1 MYWSGRSSWA
11 VLGIL
16 AAASLAC
23 APRTEP
29 LAPTRG
35 YILISLD
42 TLGARYLGAYGSER
56 GASPFFDSLAG
67 QGVLFEN
74 AIVQYPSTLVSH
86 ISIFT
91 GLYPQQHGVYP
102 PASRLSPT
110 VATLPARLRDYG
122 FHTGAFT
129 EGGYVTAEFGFD
141 RGFDEF
147 SAVQPVGKRQ
157 VEKTFASGIEYLKR
171 RGPKERFF
179 LFLHTYAV
187 HDPYQP
193 PGSYDGM
200 YWEGDPPEVPLS
212 FGPFLRGVNLGRFP
226 MPAAGA
232 AYFRAQYEA
241 ELRYL
246 DDVLAGFFA
255 ELEALGLRDE
265 TTIVLTSD
273 HGEEFLD
280 HGRLAHHQVYPES
293 LWVPLVVLH
302 PAGPVGLRVPDLVES
317 VDLAP
322 TLYDLAGVPPPEP
335 IAGHSLRL
343 LLEGGKGP
351 SRATAHAEVRDQWS
365 QETLL
370 VAEGGTL
377 RQVVTSRVLPD
388 GGQDGGPNGEP
399 AADGAWF
406 ARHAELDTDRSRL
419 ALRLV
424 SFHRPRSLT
433 FSVDGVVVDRF
444 EIGTRWQHLEV
455 ELPGSGTRRVVLDAD
470 GCDVPAWVGASEDSR
485 CLSVKVAG
493 VDLAKTELFD
503 WIADRAAGHDLSSAE
518 PGLRWRLA
526 TELSDTRWDL
536 VAPAERLDLSAGTM
550 QRLRALG
557 YVN

>member
-1 MYWSGRSSWA
+1 VSRAPHSPLRGGWL
-11 VLGIL
+11 LGIL
-16 AAASLAC
+16 GAAALAC

-56 GASPFFDSLAG
+56 GASPFLDSLASR
-67 QGVLFEN
+67 GVLFEN

-86 ISIFT
+86 VSIFT
-91 GLYPQQHGVYP
+91 GLYPRQHGVYP
-102 PASRLSPT
+102 PSSRLSPT
-110 VATLPARLRDYG
+110 IATLPARLRDYG
-122 FHTGAFT
+122 FYTGAFT
-129 EGGYVTAEFGFD
+129 EGGYVTKEFGFD

-157 VEKTFASGIEYLKR
+157 VEKTFASGIEFLKR
-171 RGPKERFF
+171 RDPQERFF

-200 YWEGDPPEVPLS
+200 YWKGDPPEVPFS

-226 MPAAGA
+226 MSAEGA

-246 DDVLAGFFA
+246 DDTLGRFFA
-255 ELEALGLRDE
+255 ELEALGLGDE

-280 HGRLAHHQVYPES
+280 HGRLAHQQVYPES
-293 LWVPLVVLH
+293 LWVPLIVLH
-302 PAGPVGLRVPDLVES
+302 PAGSAGLRVPDLVES

-322 TLYDLAGVPPPEP
+322 TFYDLAGVPPPEP
-335 IAGHSLRL
+335 IAGHSLRP
-343 LLEGGKGP
+343 LLEGRKGP

-370 VAEGGTL
+370 VAEGETL
-377 RQVVTSRVLPD
+377 RQVVTSRVMPD
-388 GGQDGGPNGEP
+388 PD
-399 AADGAWF
+399 ADGAWF

-424 SFHRPRSLT
+424 SFHQPRSLT
-433 FSVDGVVVDRF
+433 LSVGGEVVDRF
-444 EIGTRWQHLEV
+444 EIGTRWQRLDV
-455 ELPGSGTRRVVLDAD
+455 ELPGSGVRRVTLDAE
-470 GCDVPAWVGASEDSR
+470 GCDVPAWVGAGDDSR
-485 CLSVKVAG
+485 CLSIKVAG

-503 WIADRAAGHDLSSAE
+503 WVGDRAADRDLSSAE

-526 TELSDTRWDL
+526 TELSDARWDL
-536 VAPAERLDLSAGTM
+536 VAPAEELDPSAETM
-550 QRLRALG
+550 ERLRALG